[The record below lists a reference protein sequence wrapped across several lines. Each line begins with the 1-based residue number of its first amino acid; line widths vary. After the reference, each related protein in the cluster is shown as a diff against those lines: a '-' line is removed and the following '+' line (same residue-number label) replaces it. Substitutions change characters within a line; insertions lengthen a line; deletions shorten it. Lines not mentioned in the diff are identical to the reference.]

1 MWNPPL
7 WALHNQGC
15 GPKSGNC
22 IWRRHL
28 KKNQPNNSVVYI
40 PSSQQI
46 GLFSFCFRR
55 KSLGNPLPLS
65 KEPLNQIGGQLH
77 LQMFNVQ
84 IHRKQDFRHS
94 VWLLCSCDT
103 CNCVRVRSKAKQK
116 LVVPVVERETSKES
130 TIVTESGGETEPSEP
145 QFSLCSELGAAAFP
159 VSDKSPAHSTSQYH

>member
-7 WALHNQGC
+7 WTLHNQGC

-28 KKNQPNNSVVYI
+28 KKKSTKQLSCVHPIKPTKRSFFILFQEKVSWKSSPSVQRT
-40 PSSQQI
+40 PQ
-46 GLFSFCFRR
+46 
-55 KSLGNPLPLS
+55 
-65 KEPLNQIGGQLH
+65 QLH

-116 LVVPVVERETSKES
+116 LVVPVVEWETSKES